1 MTWRFRFYAW
11 FFDRPG
17 LVARWMITNAAIFF
31 LAGLLI
37 ALLDL
42 AIGPLD
48 LRWGLTVWYSFILGF
63 TLMVFFNVGA
73 NLMGL
78 GYDEWRHGD
87 RAH

>member
-1 MTWRFRFYAW
+1 MTWRFRFYGW
-11 FFDRPG
+11 FFHRPG
-17 LVARWMITNAAIFF
+17 LVARWMVTNAAIFF

-42 AIGPLD
+42 AIGPLE

-78 GYDEWRHGD
+78 GYEEWRDGD
-87 RAH
+87 QAD

>member
-1 MTWRFRFYAW
+1 MTWRFRFYGW

-17 LVARWMITNAAIFF
+17 LVARWMVTNAAIFF

-48 LRWGLTVWYSFILGF
+48 LRWGLTVWYSFIMGF

-78 GYDEWRHGD
+78 GYEEWRGGG
-87 RAH
+87 RAG